1 MAPRRPDHRRPILE
15 PHPIGDDFASGCDVQ
30 DHEDWL
36 RLVWWV
42 DIPGNGNGARCKV
55 RSIVLPRSALPNVLQ
70 EMRGGS
76 LGHGREA
83 RRH

>member
-1 MAPRRPDHRRPILE
+1 MAPRRSDHRKPLLD
-15 PHPIGDDFASGCDVQ
+15 PGSIGDDFASGVDVE
-30 DHEDWL
+30 DHEDWM

-55 RSIVLPRSALPNVLQ
+55 RSLIVPRSALPNILQ
-70 EMRGGS
+70 EMRGGA
-76 LGHGREA
+76 GHGRET

>member
-1 MAPRRPDHRRPILE
+1 MAPRRHDHRRPFVE
-15 PHPIGDDFASGCDVQ
+15 PHHIADDFASGCDVQ

-42 DIPGNGNGARCKV
+42 DVPGNSSGARCKV
-55 RSIVLPRSALPNVLQ
+55 RSIVLPNVLQ
-70 EMRGGS
+70 EMRGGT
-76 LGHGREA
+76 GHGREA